1 MLKIS
6 VVIPTKQRR
15 EMVKRAVASVLSQ
28 TLSPDQVIVVD
39 DASTDQTMEMLR
51 ALKDDRLVLV
61 ESESAGAAQAR
72 NFGIQKATGDLIAFC
87 DSDDVWLPD
96 KLEKQIPLFSAAPMP
111 VMVFSDALV
120 AHNDKF
126 DSEADTVFSSQTPF
140 SGEIFNSLL
149 LDNFIPTSTVIIYR
163 EAIKKTSGF
172 EDQYCPAE
180 DYGLWLQLAKQGR
193 CTFHPEPLAVYHQH
207 AGQAGRRLGDM
218 YTQTAKVIH
227 GALNRS
233 ELRHKDVPGVT
244 KRLWTLRHAA
254 AACRKAE
261 GENGAAFQQLDEA
274 ALLRPCHVGTRLKR
288 VLWGKAVEA

>member
-1 MLKIS
+1 MHKIS

-51 ALKDDRLVLV
+51 GLKDDRLLLV
-61 ESESAGAAQAR
+61 ESESVGAAQAR
-72 NFGIQKATGDLIAFC
+72 NIGIQKATGDLIAFC
-87 DSDDVWLPD
+87 DSDDLWQPD
-96 KLEKQIPLFSAAPMP
+96 KLEKQVPLFSADPMP
-111 VMVFSDALV
+111 VMVFSDAFM
-120 AHNDKF
+120 AHNDGSH
-126 DSEADTVFSSQTPF
+126 SEADTVFSNQAPF
-140 SGEIFNSLL
+140 TGEIFNPLL
-149 LDNFIPTSTVIIYR
+149 LDNFIPTSTVIICR
-163 EAIKKTSGF
+163 EAIKNTSGF

-193 CTFHPEPLAVYHQH
+193 CTFHPEPLSVYYQH

-218 YTQTAKVIH
+218 YAQTARVIH

-233 ELRHKDVPGVT
+233 DLRHKDVSGVT

-254 AACRKAE
+254 AACMKAE
-261 GENGAAFQQLDEA
+261 GENAVAFQQLDEA
-274 ALLRPCHVGTRLKR
+274 VLLRPCHVGTRLKR
-288 VLWGKAVEA
+288 ALWGKAVGV